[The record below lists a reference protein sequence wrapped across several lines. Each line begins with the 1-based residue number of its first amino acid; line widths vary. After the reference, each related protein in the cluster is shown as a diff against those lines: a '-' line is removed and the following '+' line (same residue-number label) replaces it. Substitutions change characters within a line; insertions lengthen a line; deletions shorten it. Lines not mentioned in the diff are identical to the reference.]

1 MTNYDKL
8 ISILREVFQ
17 IDQADLDFGI
27 YKIMNQ
33 RREQINQFLENDL
46 LTQVESILAE
56 AVGIDTSAV
65 QEQLDK
71 VISALRAAE
80 LTSSEIELTP
90 KVIQLKKELAQAGDN
105 TILQN
110 DVFSH
115 LTNFFKRYY
124 HKGDFISM
132 RRYKKDVYAIPY
144 EGEEVKLHWANHDQY
159 YIKTAEYLKNYSFM
173 LPQGKKVVFELKE
186 ASTEKDNNK
195 AQNGKERKFKVFEEQ
210 PLEVMSDTLLKI
222 YFTYKTE
229 SKGEK
234 QDDLNQQAFEA
245 IKSQLNKDWFDVLQP
260 KPTEKKKDRTLL
272 EKHINDFTARN
283 SFDYFIHKD
292 LGGFLNR
299 ELDFYIK
306 NEVLHID
313 DIDHEKPDHL
323 VKQLSKVKAIKAI
336 ARKLIT
342 FLAQIE
348 DFQKKMWLKKKFVV
362 ESNYCLTLDHIPESF
377 YPEIV
382 ENTRQWKKW
391 EKWFAISEIEADLFT
406 DKGDKT
412 ALLKSQPYLVLDTK
426 LFNGD
431 FKLRLLAEIEDIDDK
446 VNGLLV
452 NSENFQALELL
463 QGKYKNQVKSV
474 YIDPPYNT
482 EKDRSTGKFIY
493 KDGFDHSSWL
503 SFIYERLVLCHRLC
517 SSDSVFYSSI
527 DDVELYNLEKLLDR
541 VYGNENKLANLI
553 WISGRTA
560 ASHFT
565 NAHEYILSYAKNQ
578 KALPFFRHNGDEI
591 ISDRAIKKPNEK
603 NPPSQIFFPKG
614 ITFLGEDKVFP
625 NKFGK
630 EEPVEVIEGV
640 FECKD
645 GKLKN
650 DVVLRAG
657 WAMKDMIEKW
667 IKGETVIDTKGQLLT
682 RFFFKENGVLQY
694 EKNKATFHPK
704 SYIEKLT
711 TKQGTIWLK
720 NLFDEDVFDFP
731 KPPSLIEFLGR
742 TNLESN
748 NVIIDF
754 FAGSGT
760 TGHAVIN
767 LNRED
772 EGNRKFIL
780 VEMGEYFESVT
791 KPRILKVIHS
801 PDWKDGK
808 PTNREGGSSHIIKT
822 LRLESYEDT
831 LNNLILQDHLTEYA
845 DLFSD
850 AKNKESYML
859 HYMLEME
866 SRDMLS
872 IEDFEKPFDYQLTI
886 TENNE
891 PTPTKVDMVETF
903 NYLMGFS
910 IKTQK
915 HTEEGYRVLTAQNR
929 AGENVLIIW
938 RDFEKHSNEDLHNF
952 FIANEWHENPTFKH
966 IYTNGRTTLLTLRK
980 ETDNWQLHQIELEF
994 RQRMFD
1000 VQDV

>member
-1 MTNYDKL
+1 MTSYDKL
-8 ISILREVFQ
+8 INILREVFQ

-46 LTQVESILAE
+46 LTQVESILAD
-56 AVGIDTSAV
+56 AVGIDTSAIK
-65 QEQLDK
+65 EQLDK
-71 VISALRAAE
+71 VISGLKAADF
-80 LTSSEIELTP
+80 TKTEIELNQ
-90 KVIQLKKELAQAGDN
+90 KVIGLKKELAQAGDN

-195 AQNGKERKFKVFEEQ
+195 AQNGKERKFKVFEDQ
-210 PLEVMSDTLLKI
+210 PLEVISDKVLKI

-234 QDDLNQQAFEA
+234 QDDLNQQGFEA
-245 IKSQLNKDWFDVLQP
+245 IKSQLTKDWFDVLQA

-313 DIDHEKPDHL
+313 DIDHEKPDQF

-382 ENTRQWKKW
+382 ENTRQWDEW
-391 EKWFAISEIEADLFT
+391 EELFAISEI
-406 DKGDKT
+406 KGEKIEI
-412 ALLKSQPYLVLDTK
+412 LKAQPYLVLDTK
-426 LFNGD
+426 LFSED
-431 FKLRLLAEIEDIDDK
+431 FKLRLLAEIEDIDGK

-452 NSENFQALELL
+452 NSENFQALQLL
-463 QGKYKNQVKSV
+463 QGKYNNEVKCI
-474 YIDPPYNT
+474 YLDPPYNT
-482 EKDRSTGKFIY
+482 G
-493 KDGFDHSSWL
+493 KDGFNYKDNFQHSSWITMA
-503 SFIYERLVLCHRLC
+503 FERISLGKSLM
-517 SSDSVFYSSI
+517 SKNAGIAISI
-527 DDVELYNLEKLLDR
+527 DDNELNRLSFLLNNAFGEHNKIANVIWKKRSGPPNDKKIGTVQEYIPVFAKDILEIDLQNKTRSEEQLKRYKNPDNHPKGRWASDNLMANVKGGRYVESLNFPIENPNTGESHYPGKNGNWRFNKEKIERLLENNEIYFGADGKGRPKLKRFLCDVKEGVPFSSLWDYLPYNNSASKSLESMFGDINIFDTPKPVELIEE
-541 VYGNENKLANLI
+541 VINLI
-553 WISGRTA
+553 NGKKSI
-560 ASHFT
+560 
-565 NAHEYILSYAKNQ
+565 ILDY
-578 KALPFFRHNGDEI
+578 
-591 ISDRAIKKPNEK
+591 
-603 NPPSQIFFPKG
+603 
-614 ITFLGEDKVFP
+614 
-625 NKFGK
+625 
-630 EEPVEVIEGV
+630 
-640 FECKD
+640 
-645 GKLKN
+645 
-650 DVVLRAG
+650 
-657 WAMKDMIEKW
+657 
-667 IKGETVIDTKGQLLT
+667 
-682 RFFFKENGVLQY
+682 
-694 EKNKATFHPK
+694 
-704 SYIEKLT
+704 
-711 TKQGTIWLK
+711 
-720 NLFDEDVFDFP
+720 
-731 KPPSLIEFLGR
+731 
-742 TNLESN
+742 
-748 NVIIDF
+748 
-754 FAGSGT
+754 FAGSAT

-767 LNRED
+767 LNKSDGGDR
-772 EGNRKFIL
+772 RYIL
-780 VEMGEYFESVT
+780 VEMGEYFNLVT

-859 HYMLEME
+859 NYMLEME

-891 PTPTKVDMVETF
+891 PKPTKVDMVETF

-952 FIANEWHENPTFKH
+952 FIANGWHENPSFKH
-966 IYTNGRTTLLTLRK
+966 VYTNGRTTLLTIRK